1 MRWLLVLL
9 AVPLVALAF
18 YPPAGDRAELYLERS
33 IPHVGVVQV
42 DGGPDGG
49 GILVAIIDTGI
60 DYSHPDLY
68 GFGAAGKV
76 AGGYNLVDPREPPID
91 TNGHGTQV
99 AGIIAADG
107 GIQGVAPAS
116 RILAYKV
123 SEDGEG
129 VRPELIVQAIRMAT
143 EDGADIINISLGVN
157 RTNDSIDSAI
167 EEAVR
172 EGVLVVAA
180 AGNDGPAAE
189 SIGSPGRSPAAIT
202 VGATYNNLAAS
213 RIATLEV
220 GDSSYAVMPMIDSVM
235 PDMPV
240 VGQVVFGG
248 YARERDLAGLNVSG
262 AVVLA
267 ERGSDT
273 PGELVYFSIKEHNA
287 AEAGAAAIVVFN
299 SESGIFFGE
308 LIHDFVEPGYVPRIP
323 AVSMDRDEGIE
334 VMEMIREGAKAKL
347 QFLYNPDHPVLFS
360 SRGPV
365 SPFYIKPDMMA
376 PGAYVNTTSLDGY
389 NVVSGTSYAAPH
401 VSGAAALL
409 LQQYPEMSVENIRAL
424 LTSTSAGVV
433 DEVGGQAA
441 LADAGSGR
449 LDVGAALSSGL
460 VPYPSVVVA
469 SVTPEDSVH
478 VVPIH
483 LQPLNGRLGEITIEY
498 DAPAMNISHSVD
510 GEMLLL
516 EIGSDAQ
523 GDASEGRVIIVHDG
537 VRHTIPVLLYHTAGT
552 VSATQDGGRL
562 GFEVSHPDGWSFA
575 KITLAS
581 RNGDL
586 HHVSATPSQ
595 IPHIDV
601 YENGLYYVQ
610 ADIVTKSRGSSAY
623 DYVLVNSVPD
633 DRVRPLDAP
642 DMPWRQLAVV
652 AAIAGTVAAAGVIIY
667 LTPADRLR
675 RYRVRRP

>member
-9 AVPLVALAF
+9 AVPLMTLAF

-33 IPHVGVVQV
+33 IPHVGVVPAE
-42 DGGPDGG
+42 GGPDGNG
-49 GILVAIIDTGI
+49 VLVAIIDTGI

-68 GFGAAGKV
+68 GFGATGKV
-76 AGGYNLVDPREPPID
+76 VGGYNLVNSLEPPID

-107 GIQGVAPAS
+107 GIQGVAPATK
-116 RILAYKV
+116 ILAYKV

-129 VRPELIVQAIRMAT
+129 VRPELIVQAIRMAI
-143 EDGADIINISLGVN
+143 EEGADIINISLGVN
-157 RTNDSIDSAI
+157 RTNDAIDSAI

-172 EGVLVVAA
+172 AGVLVVAA
-180 AGNDGPAAE
+180 AGNDGPAAK
-189 SIGSPGRSPAAIT
+189 SIGSPGGSPAAIT

-213 RIATLEV
+213 RIATLKV
-220 GDSSYAVMPMIDSVM
+220 GDNSYAVMPMVDSVM
-235 PDMPV
+235 PDRPV

-248 YARERDLAGLNVSG
+248 YARERDLASLNVSG

-267 ERGSDT
+267 ERGGDT

-323 AVSMDRDEGIE
+323 AVSMDRNEGLE
-334 VMEMIREGAKAKL
+334 VMEMIRDGAQAQL

-376 PGAYVNTTSLDGY
+376 PGAYINTTSLDGY

-433 DEVGGQAA
+433 DEVGSRAA
-441 LADAGSGR
+441 LTDAGSGR

-478 VVPIH
+478 AVPIH
-483 LQPLNGRLGEITIEY
+483 LQPLDGPLGEITIEY
-498 DAPAMNISHSVD
+498 DAPAMNISYSVD
-510 GEMLLL
+510 GSLLLL
-516 EIGSDAQ
+516 EIGSNAKE
-523 GDASEGRVIIVHDG
+523 GTSEGRVIVVHDG
-537 VRHTIPVLLYHTAGT
+537 VRHTIPVLLHHTVGT
-552 VSATQDGGRL
+552 VSTVQDGGRL

-581 RNGDL
+581 RSGDL
-586 HHVSATPSQ
+586 HHVSATPDQ

-633 DRVRPLDAP
+633 DTVRPPDTP

-652 AAIAGTVAAAGVIIY
+652 AAIAGAVAAIGVIIY
-667 LTPADRLR
+667 LRPADRLR
-675 RYRVRRP
+675 RYRAPRS

>member
-9 AVPLVALAF
+9 AVPLMTLAF

-33 IPHVGVVQV
+33 IPHVGMVPVE
-42 DGGPDGG
+42 GGPDGDG
-49 GILVAIIDTGI
+49 VLVAIIDTGI

-68 GFGAAGKV
+68 GFGEDGKV
-76 AGGYNLVDPREPPID
+76 VGGYNFVDPQELPVD

-129 VRPELIVQAIRMAT
+129 VRPDLIVQAVRMAIK
-143 EDGADIINISLGVN
+143 DGADIINISLGVN
-157 RTNDSIDSAI
+157 KTNDAIDSAI

-180 AGNDGPAAE
+180 AGNDGPVSG
-189 SIGSPGRSPAAIT
+189 SIGSPGRSPAAVT
-202 VGATYNNLAAS
+202 VGATYNNLTAS

-220 GDSSYAVMPMIDSVM
+220 GGSSYAVMPMVDSVM
-235 PDMPV
+235 PDRPV
-240 VGQVVFGG
+240 AGQVVFGG
-248 YARERDLAGLNVSG
+248 YARERDLASLNVSG

-308 LIHDFVEPGYVPRIP
+308 LIHDFVEPGYIPRIP
-323 AVSMDRDEGIE
+323 AVSMDRDEGLE
-334 VMEMIREGAKAKL
+334 VMEMIRDGAEAEL
-347 QFLYNPDHPVLFS
+347 MFLYNPDHPVLFS

-389 NVVSGTSYAAPH
+389 SVVSGTSYAAPH

-409 LQQYPEMSVENIRAL
+409 LQQYPGMAVEDIRAL
-424 LTSTSAGVV
+424 LTSTSVRV
-433 DEVGGQAA
+433 IDETGGQAA
-441 LADAGSGR
+441 LTDAGSGR
-449 LDVGAALSSGL
+449 LDVGAALSSRL

-469 SVTPEDSVH
+469 SVTPESSAH
-478 VVPIH
+478 VVPVR
-483 LQPLNGRLGEITIEY
+483 LQSLDGRLGEITVEY
-498 DAPAMNISHSVD
+498 DAPGMTISHSVD
-510 GEMLLL
+510 GDILLL
-516 EIGSDAQ
+516 EIKSDVRE
-523 GDASEGRVIIVHDG
+523 GVSEGRVIVVHDG
-537 VRHTIPVLLYHTAGT
+537 VRHTVPILLYHTVGT
-552 VSATQDGGRL
+552 VATAQDGGRL
-562 GFEVSHPDGWSFA
+562 DFEVSHPDGWSFA

-581 RNGDL
+581 RSGDL
-586 HHVSATPSQ
+586 HHVSATPDR

-633 DRVRPLDAP
+633 DTVRPRDTP
-642 DMPWRQLAVV
+642 DLPWRQIAVV
-652 AAIAGTVAAAGVIIY
+652 AAIAVAVAGIGMIIY
-667 LTPADRLR
+667 ITPADRRR
-675 RYRVRRP
+675 RYRAPRL